1 MPAEA
6 LTDSITGAIYAGTGA
21 IYAGKMAVCGRPI
34 NSDRRLLGVLDG
46 VATMRERQNC
56 GRFGRVRRY
65 AVVTSGVLILAAC
78 QPTLDTRGYV
88 PNPEAL
94 EQVHPGQ
101 PKAEVQNLLGTPSS
115 VTPFGEEVWLYIS
128 RKVSTVA
135 FFKPEVIE
143 QNVVAVEFDR
153 SGVVADVRR
162 YTLAD
167 GQNIEPVDRTTPAPG
182 RELTFIE
189 QLVGN
194 IGKFNTP
201 GQGPGPGP

>member
-1 MPAEA
+1 
-6 LTDSITGAIYAGTGA
+6 
-21 IYAGKMAVCGRPI
+21 
-34 NSDRRLLGVLDG
+34 
-46 VATMRERQNC
+46 MR
-56 GRFGRVRRY
+56 RVRRY
-65 AVVTSGVLILAAC
+65 AAAAGVLMLAAC

-101 PKAEVQNLLGTPSS
+101 QKAEVQNLLGTPSS

-128 RKVSTVA
+128 RKVRTVA

-153 SGVVADVRR
+153 SGVVSDVRR

-167 GQNIEPVDRTTPAPG
+167 GQVIEPVERTTPAPG
-182 RELTFIE
+182 RELTFLE

-201 GQGPGPGP
+201 ARGPGQGL